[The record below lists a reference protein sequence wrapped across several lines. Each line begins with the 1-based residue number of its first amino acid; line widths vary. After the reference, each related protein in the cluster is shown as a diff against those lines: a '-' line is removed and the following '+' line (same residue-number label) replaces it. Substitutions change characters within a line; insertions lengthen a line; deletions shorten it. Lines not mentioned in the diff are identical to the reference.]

1 MSNIKDIYC
10 KTVGELCITTV
21 VFYDNIYV
29 DILTYI
35 KTLHSITV
43 DVNLHAAIH
52 TDNHRKK
59 AVCDIATKI
68 YHHIHKTYIAGPIL
82 HETPHIDEL
91 SAEVHHIVRNINTN
105 RLY

>member
-21 VFYDNIYV
+21 LFYDNIYV

-43 DVNLHAAIH
+43 DVKLHATIH
-52 TDNHRKK
+52 TNNHHKK
-59 AVCDIATKI
+59 AVCDIATIIHSHLHKI
-68 YHHIHKTYIAGPIL
+68 FIL
-82 HETPHIDEL
+82 HETPNITQL
-91 SAEVHHIVRNINTN
+91 SSHVQHIVRNINTN